1 MAVERHQRATELL
14 GPSPG
19 VAEASLAVLCVVVLG
34 SGVRA
39 CRAQAPRNRGR
50 GRRRGAATRVA
61 RRCPRCRR
69 PATSA
74 DLRRSPGR
82 GRSVVPLRTAPAVTP
97 CLWMGA
103 QGSLAGWTWGTR
115 TPGSPKAEGRC
126 PRGLP
131 PRLSQASPRPRGRG
145 RSEVLHRLE
154 DAASRPARRRTH
166 DANSAEWPQ
175 LGPNCSPCLAGL
187 DAGLNL
193 RGGGPGGTRT
203 PDFHTA
209 SRPSPIPSRPVYSLE
224 GQFRTCTSRDSGV
237 LIPSRPVGTH
247 PVPPNMAPTWP
258 PRGAATGRNSPKRGG
273 CSASPIACRRSGGW
287 WGCRART

>member
-209 SRPSPIPSRPVYSLE
+209 SVALSQLSYRPTSTVEEVAPSVGRAESL
-224 GQFRTCTSRDSGV
+224 GPLRSTAADGSCRHPRNV
-237 LIPSRPVGTH
+237 ARRPVGAPGTRDSSGVA
-247 PVPPNMAPTWP
+247 PIGPLKRRPLASSVVPRP
-258 PRGAATGRNSPKRGG
+258 P
-273 CSASPIACRRSGGW
+273 
-287 WGCRART
+287 